1 MSKSVVPGERKGP
14 ALLDARK
21 VPVEQEF
28 MTRTV
33 VISEQKILAD
43 LKSAV
48 MVSKILFVQSQD
60 ILDKIY
66 LSNQQV
72 KFQI

>member
-33 VISEQKILAD
+33 VTSEHKILAE

-48 MVSKILFVQSQD
+48 MISEILFV
-60 ILDKIY
+60 
-66 LSNQQV
+66 
-72 KFQI
+72 